1 VETPRQ
7 ARGSENCGDALL
19 VHELSAEDAF
29 SGCHKDDEALD
40 LSAVGLA
47 KTFKVGLNPD
57 GVNKWAGMSDGDIR
71 LYKGQGFRIP
81 GSEDCQRG
89 TLAVLFR
96 VKRETRLV
104 SGGAVAEPGR
114 PAAQPL
120 PGQRYGHTGG
130 AVAQVRGR
138 FCISVR
144 VFCD

>member
-29 SGCHKDDEALD
+29 IGCHIDDEALD

-57 GVNKWAGMSDGDIR
+57 GVKWAGMSDGDIR